1 MTLPLRYRMNPSMR
15 FRPTFWPTVFTI
27 PAIALMLG
35 LGVWQLDRLAWKT
48 DLIAEIQSRLAAD
61 PAPFDAVLAEA
72 GGDPGSVQFRRVT
85 LAGEFLHDREMYL
98 AARSMNGNPGYHVM
112 TPFRETGG
120 DVVLVDRG
128 WVPVERKLPDRR
140 AEGQVAGPLTLE
152 AVIRVPHATK
162 AWFQPDN
169 EPQENMWYWID
180 LPALRAH
187 AGAEAAAAAMPAAAA
202 IYVEAGP
209 AENPGGFPIGGQ
221 TRVNLPND
229 HLQYAITWFAL
240 ALILA
245 VIYVIY
251 HRRPR
256 DEARPA

>member
-1 MTLPLRYRMNPSMR
+1 MR

-27 PAIALMLG
+27 PAIAVMLG
-35 LGVWQLDRLAWKT
+35 LGVWQLDRLAWKN
-48 DLIAEIQSRLAAD
+48 DLIAEIQSRMAAA
-61 PAPFDAVLAEA
+61 PAPLDAVLAEA
-72 GGDPGSVQFRRVT
+72 GDDLTVAQYRRVSVT
-85 LAGEFLHDREMYL
+85 GEFLNDRELYL

-112 TPFRETGG
+112 TPFRETDGT
-120 DVVLVDRG
+120 VVLVDRG
-128 WVPVERKLPDRR
+128 WVPVERKLPDAR
-140 AEGQVAGPLTLE
+140 AEGQIDGPVTLD
-152 AVIRVPHATK
+152 ALIRVPRGEK

-169 EPQENMWYWID
+169 EPANNMWYWFD
-180 LPALRAH
+180 LPAMRAH
-187 AGAEAAAAAMPAAAA
+187 AGAAADAPAV
-202 IYVEAGP
+202 YLEAGP

-240 ALILA
+240 AIILA

-256 DEARPA
+256 DAAKTD